1 MAWHSATESEFR
13 ANIWYVVLSSN
24 IVVASFCAYKIEP
37 IQQEGGGRTVA
48 YAIKG
53 LEPSISSPMAG
64 ISEFQSK
71 PSV

>member
-1 MAWHSATESEFR
+1 MVCCVCLQ
-13 ANIWYVVLSSN
+13 IL
-24 IVVASFCAYKIEP
+24 SFCAFKIEP
-37 IQQEGGGRTVA
+37 VQQEGGGRTMA

-64 ISEFQSK
+64 ISEFRAE